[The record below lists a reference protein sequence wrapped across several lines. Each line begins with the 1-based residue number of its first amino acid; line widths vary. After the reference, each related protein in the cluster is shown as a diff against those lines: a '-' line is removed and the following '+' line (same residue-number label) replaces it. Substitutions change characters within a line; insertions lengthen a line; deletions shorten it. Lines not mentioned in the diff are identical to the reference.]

1 MESLKPM
8 LSELDYLPDG
18 LLEKDAEQL
27 HAVLGGPTL
36 IHLQGR
42 EKQPL
47 FVSVLI
53 HGNETVGWEALR
65 QLLPRYDVAGG
76 DKPLPRSI
84 SLFIGNTAAA
94 EKTLRFL
101 PGQPDFNR
109 VWPGCSTAHDNRHL
123 PEYNL
128 MAKVLE
134 RMRDLDVFASIDLH
148 NNTGMNPHYA
158 CINVVDNRFMQLAT
172 LFSRTVVY
180 FTEPCMVASMAM
192 SKLCPS
198 VTLECGKVGSSHG
211 PEHAA
216 EFVDACLHLKEI
228 ADTAVP
234 KHDIDLFHTV
244 AAVKIPEDIRFGFDE
259 EDVELFFP
267 ADIEHLNFRELE
279 AGSYFGSVSGIERIP
294 LQLTGEEG
302 EIAPE
307 NYFSLRDQDIVV
319 NKAVMPSMLTRNET
333 VIRQDCLC
341 YLMERYKI

>member
-1 MESLKPM
+1 M

-18 LLEKDAEQL
+18 LLELEAEQL

-42 EKQPL
+42 ETQPL

-53 HGNETVGWEALR
+53 HGNETVGWEAIR
-65 QLLPRYDVAGG
+65 QLLPQYNVAGG
-76 DKPLPRSI
+76 DKPLPRSL

-94 EKTLRFL
+94 EKALRFL
-101 PGQPDFNR
+101 PEQPDYNR
-109 VWPGCSTAHDNRHL
+109 VWPGCSVEHDNQHL
-123 PEYNL
+123 PEYGL
-128 MAKVLE
+128 MKQVLQ
-134 RMRDLDVFASIDLH
+134 RMKDLDVFASIDLH

-158 CINVVDNRFMQLAT
+158 CINVIDNRFMQLAT

-216 EFVDACLHLKEI
+216 EYVNACLHLSEI
-228 ADTAVP
+228 TDTAVP

-244 AAVKIPEDIRFGFDE
+244 ATVKIPDDIKFGFDE
-259 EDVELFFP
+259 VDVELLFP
-267 ADIEHLNFRELE
+267 ADIEHLNFRELAE
-279 AGSYFGSVSGIERIP
+279 GSYFGSISGIERIP
-294 LQLTGEEG
+294 LELSGEDGGIDPG
-302 EIAPE
+302 EF
-307 NYFSLRDQDIVV
+307 FSLYDQDIVL
-319 NKAVMPSMLTRNET
+319 KKPVMPSMLTTNET

-341 YLMERYKI
+341 YLMERYSI

>member
-1 MESLKPM
+1 M
-8 LSELDYLPDG
+8 LAELDYLPDG
-18 LLEKDAEQL
+18 LLDKEAGQL

-53 HGNETVGWEALR
+53 HGNETVGWEAIR

-76 DKPLPRSI
+76 DRPLPRSI

-94 EKTLRFL
+94 EKSLRFL
-101 PGQPDFNR
+101 PGQPDYNR
-109 VWPGCSTAHDNRHL
+109 VWPGCSSAHDNQHL
-123 PEYNL
+123 PEYSL
-128 MAKVLE
+128 MLKVLE
-134 RMRDLDVFASIDLH
+134 RMRSLDVFASIDLH

-158 CINVVDNRFMQLAT
+158 CINVVENRFMQLAT

-216 EFVDACLHLKEI
+216 EFVDACLHLNEI
-228 ADTAVP
+228 ANTAVP

-244 AAVKIPEDIRFGFDE
+244 AAVKIPEDIKFGFDE

-267 ADIEHLNFRELE
+267 ADIEHLNFRELA
-279 AGSYFGSVSGIERIP
+279 AGSYFGSISGIERIP
-294 LQLTGEEG
+294 LQLTGEDG
-302 EIAPE
+302 EIEPE
-307 NYFSLRDQDIVV
+307 QYFSLNDQDIVV